1 MASQT
6 EAQLVEE
13 AMNRLPLAPPTAEEP
28 AAGGEGGGSEGNNA
42 GSNRFA
48 VHQEEGRGLAK
59 RLELRAKLDAK
70 REAQAKLD
78 DPDGLKAAAKLAEVE
93 AEASVLAAAAAE
105 DIEAKVAE
113 ENKEEAP
120 KENLMKKVGTKMLV
134 TTEGKLDTKE
144 SMRINALVGTGK
156 SDKVSAFANQ
166 EDVTM
171 VSVCERTEQRT
182 EQKAEQVSGVIIHG
196 AGEKEGRAQRG
207 VVRLGS
213 RRYAGVKWGKPR
225 AHCGWVG
232 GAMVVCGGL
241 RGGADA

>member
-171 VSVCERTEQRT
+171 VSVCERNGAENGAESGASEWSYHPRSRRKGG
-182 EQKAEQVSGVIIHG
+182 EGAEGSRVVEKSAIRGREVGKAE
-196 AGEKEGRAQRG
+196 
-207 VVRLGS
+207 GS
-213 RRYAGVKWGKPR
+213 L
-225 AHCGWVG
+225 WVG
-232 GAMVVCGGL
+232 GWGYGGL
-241 RGGADA
+241 WWIARWR